1 MQDIRFISETE
12 HGVHEDQ
19 PGVHPSVL
27 EEFYGAE
34 DNLEGDWSDIDE
46 LIADDQARDVRHAA
60 VEVPEHYSPFDAETE
75 AIFFQT
81 LEELEANE
89 YIPDGYGLTPE
100 ELGDEGYPTCESI
113 HLGRGGKKISVI
125 LPVDMWWPRALR
137 WAQGLDLMTRILV
150 QIES

>member
-100 ELGDEGYPTCESI
+100 SWAMKVIPPASRFISAGE
-113 HLGRGGKKISVI
+113 GKKF
-125 LPVDMWWPRALR
+125 L
-137 WAQGLDLMTRILV
+137 
-150 QIES
+150 